1 MVRRPWGTWHIW
13 SARAGPARYGPS
25 SLEGAMKAI
34 LFATILVLGLAPA
47 AGAVAAPNPSP
58 VAPAHTGTACVNV
71 IGHNPQAGPDS
82 HSATP
87 AQTNFGE
94 VGAAFCS

>member
-1 MVRRPWGTWHIW
+1 
-13 SARAGPARYGPS
+13 
-25 SLEGAMKAI
+25 MKAI

-58 VAPAHTGTACVNV
+58 VAPTHTGTACVNV
-71 IGHNPQAGPDS
+71 LGHNPQAGPGT

-87 AQTNFGE
+87 AQIRFGQ
-94 VGAAFCS
+94 VGAVFCGL